1 MAAAWEQDWES
12 FLFVVE
18 VLTNGT
24 LNLLKLKLSR
34 WFLSVFKVQHNFQ
47 NRLIQDTIININ
59 YWPMMRLTRRS
70 FSSRPSSGI
79 QDLINNYESVPSP
92 SQRFGLLLKASF
104 GALADPKRADL
115 VSVVGDLSSSHALHN
130 MHLKMLSNTTGRQIL
145 QDKPRV
151 TSETWN
157 L

>member
-1 MAAAWEQDWES
+1 
-12 FLFVVE
+12 
-18 VLTNGT
+18 
-24 LNLLKLKLSR
+24 
-34 WFLSVFKVQHNFQ
+34 
-47 NRLIQDTIININ
+47 
-59 YWPMMRLTRRS
+59 MRSTKKF

-92 SQRFGLLLKASF
+92 TARFGLLLKASF

-115 VSVVGDLSSSHALHN
+115 VSVVGDLSSSHALHS
-130 MHLKMLSNTTGRQIL
+130 MRLKMLSNSTGRQIL

-157 L
+157 